1 MTIREMEE
9 KTGVKKAN
17 IRYYEEQGLLKP
29 LRNKGNNYREY
40 TLEDVETLNRIKFLR
55 MLGSSVQ
62 DIHRVQQGEIS
73 LPALMEQRE
82 RELAEERTRL
92 EEIRWL
98 CERVRKEECELD
110 TLEPERL
117 QQEIG
122 ETERRRLEKCLQRE
136 DRSPHMSLEEY
147 DRRLTLFLQILGWTF
162 CCTALLF
169 RLWIGQ
175 RIPPWTAFVGVG
187 LAGVILVEKRR
198 IRKKMEKGFRL

>member
-92 EEIRWL
+92 EEIRRL

-175 RIPPWTAFVGVG
+175 RIPPWTTFVGVG

-198 IRKKMEKGFRL
+198 IRKKMEKGLRL